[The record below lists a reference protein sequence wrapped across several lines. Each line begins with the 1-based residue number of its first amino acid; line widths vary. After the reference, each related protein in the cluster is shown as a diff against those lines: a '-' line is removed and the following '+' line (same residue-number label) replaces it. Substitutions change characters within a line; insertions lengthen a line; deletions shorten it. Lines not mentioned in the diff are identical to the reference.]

1 MKPAQA
7 DYPVARRGDTIPA
20 RTITVTQDGS
30 SVDLSTVDI
39 QMDLVL
45 RGIRVQLR
53 VGAGITKTDAAAGV
67 FRVDGFKLAYVGTW
81 KYDLQLVYTD
91 GTTRT
96 LLFGRVEVLEDIT
109 Q

>member
-1 MKPAQA
+1 LKPAQA
-7 DYPVARRGDTIPA
+7 DYPAARRGDTIAA

-30 SVDLSTVDI
+30 PFDLSPVDI

-53 VGAGITKTDAAAGV
+53 VGSGITKTDAAGGV
-67 FRVDGFKLAYVGTW
+67 FRVDEFKLAYVGTW
-81 KYDLQLVYTD
+81 KYDLQLVYAD

-96 LLFGRVEVLEDIT
+96 LLFGRLDVSEDIT